1 MKTIKI
7 GRANVND
14 VIINDTSVSREHALL
29 LVENGGVVTIRDLNS
44 ANGTFVN
51 GVKITEE
58 NLSEGD
64 EVKLGIYRFN
74 WESILDP
81 NSSVN
86 KMNEDYS
93 KFDIKRKITI
103 GRSLSN
109 NIVLPFDDV
118 SSIHAEILQ
127 LQNGDIF
134 MVDKRSSN
142 GTVVNGIKIES
153 KKINKGDQV
162 FIAEGHKL
170 EWEDYL
176 YKNHN
181 QDPVIKKPIP
191 IIKPNKTKYLLQSLI
206 GIAVILLITGAYFVR
221 GRLNPPDIMKKYENS
236 VVFLNFEYVYIVD
249 LGLDNKK
256 LRVVINRDNVELF
269 DEGKNNAMGGSATG
283 FFVSQDGKIITN
295 QHVVTPWEH
304 NVANK
309 NKIKE
314 FFENAIAYKIYKQEN
329 NKEKL
334 NNLKKIGINSDLWIF
349 NTIKEIRNLTKADVK
364 VTGEILFMGAAM
376 NNTYIENNQ
385 KSDYMNC
392 YVIPTVAN
400 KDIDVAIIQLN
411 NKRLPKE
418 VENIVNLDDA
428 VVDKNKLTPG
438 MKLFMIGYPNGTE
451 LGDTHEGTKSH
462 YQEGILTREPDDLN
476 FGHNLPAIPGSSG
489 SPIFNEKGQ
498 LVGVMNRGTASTFNF
513 AILAKHVVNLYKSIL

>member
-118 SSIHAEILQ
+118 SSLHAEILQ
-127 LQNGDIF
+127 MQNGDIF
-134 MVDKRSSN
+134 IVDKRSSN

-191 IIKPNKTKYLLQSLI
+191 IIKPNKTK
-206 GIAVILLITGAYFVR
+206 
-221 GRLNPPDIMKKYENS
+221 
-236 VVFLNFEYVYIVD
+236 
-249 LGLDNKK
+249 
-256 LRVVINRDNVELF
+256 
-269 DEGKNNAMGGSATG
+269 
-283 FFVSQDGKIITN
+283 
-295 QHVVTPWEH
+295 
-304 NVANK
+304 
-309 NKIKE
+309 
-314 FFENAIAYKIYKQEN
+314 
-329 NKEKL
+329 
-334 NNLKKIGINSDLWIF
+334 
-349 NTIKEIRNLTKADVK
+349 
-364 VTGEILFMGAAM
+364 
-376 NNTYIENNQ
+376 
-385 KSDYMNC
+385 
-392 YVIPTVAN
+392 
-400 KDIDVAIIQLN
+400 
-411 NKRLPKE
+411 
-418 VENIVNLDDA
+418 
-428 VVDKNKLTPG
+428 
-438 MKLFMIGYPNGTE
+438 
-451 LGDTHEGTKSH
+451 
-462 YQEGILTREPDDLN
+462 
-476 FGHNLPAIPGSSG
+476 
-489 SPIFNEKGQ
+489 
-498 LVGVMNRGTASTFNF
+498 
-513 AILAKHVVNLYKSIL
+513 